1 MTQGRGTALRV
12 AMIGHAFMGAAH
24 SQAWRSAPRFF
35 KLPRDV
41 VMAVVCGTDAGR
53 TGAAAERMGWAEAA
67 TDWRAVVSRDDIDI
81 VGGAG
86 DRASVLAGIGDTQPD
101 IVLLDAIAPDFGTDL
116 VADILDTAPGARVV
130 VLSGLAGA
138 RAQDERIAAHVT
150 KDASF
155 DELEDVLRRIAAR

>member
-1 MTQGRGTALRV
+1 MRVFHCDDSDAYRRLTELSLDGR
-12 AMIGHAFMGAAH
+12 
-24 SQAWRSAPRFF
+24 
-35 KLPRDV
+35 
-41 VMAVVCGTDAGR
+41 
-53 TGAAAERMGWAEAA
+53 E
-67 TDWRAVVSRDDIDI
+67 DIDI

-138 RAQDERIAAHVT
+138 RAEDERIAAHLT

-155 DELEDVLRRIAAR
+155 EELEDVLRRVAAAR